1 MFPNPYTEEKS
12 QEVDW
17 ILKDRI
23 QSFCGRNTFK
33 LLWAI
38 KGDDWITQANLT
50 GAGDGVSSGRDRVG

>member
-38 KGDDWITQANLT
+38 KGDNWKTQANLA
-50 GAGDGVSSGRDRVG
+50 GAGDQVSSGRDRVG